1 MRTLDTNSEDLN
13 AFMEQPEVGPVV
25 MINLL
30 RFRERTDSG
39 EAGVEVYARYA
50 SNAAPLV
57 ASVGGKLI
65 WQGQPTHLLVGENAD
80 RWDAVLLV
88 EYPSRAAFAQMVSDP
103 RFQEVQKDRL
113 DALEETV
120 LIACT
125 PQR

>member
-1 MRTLDTNSEDLN
+1 MRTLDTNDEDLH
-13 AFMEQPEVGPVV
+13 AFMGEPEAGPVV

-30 RFRERTDSG
+30 RFRERTDRG
-39 EAGVEVYARYA
+39 EAGVDVYARYA

-57 ASVGGKLI
+57 AAVGGKLI
-65 WQGQPTHLLVGENAD
+65 WQGQPTHLIVGEDAD
-80 RWDAVLLV
+80 RWDKVLMV
-88 EYPSRAAFAQMVSDP
+88 EYPSRAAFAQMVSDS

-125 PQR
+125 PHQ

>member
-1 MRTLDTNSEDLN
+1 MRTLDTNSEDLH
-13 AFMEQPEVGPVV
+13 AFMVQPEAGPVV

-30 RFRERTDSG
+30 RFQERTDSG

-50 SNAAPLV
+50 SN
-57 ASVGGKLI
+57 
-65 WQGQPTHLLVGENAD
+65 
-80 RWDAVLLV
+80 AVLLV

>member
-1 MRTLDTNSEDLN
+1 MRTLDTNSEDLH
-13 AFMEQPEVGPVV
+13 AFMAQPEAGPVV

-39 EAGVEVYARYA
+39 EAGVDVYARYA

-65 WQGQPTHLLVGENAD
+65 WQGQPTHLIVGEDAD
-80 RWDAVLLV
+80 RWDEVLLV

>member
-1 MRTLDTNSEDLN
+1 
-13 AFMEQPEVGPVV
+13 
-25 MINLL
+25 
-30 RFRERTDSG
+30 
-39 EAGVEVYARYA
+39 
-50 SNAAPLV
+50 V

-65 WQGQPTHLLVGENAD
+65 WQGQPTHLIVGEDAD
-80 RWDAVLLV
+80 RWDEVLLV